1 MPPGREN
8 ERQGGTRGKD
18 VTLSKMMKDETTKD
32 EENLYC
38 LHNFFG
44 EIKNASVSIHRR
56 LGRVLSAVQLAH
68 VNEGNQRLIIG

>member
-18 VTLSKMMKDETTKD
+18 VTLSKMMKDEKTKD
-32 EENLYC
+32 EDNLYY

-44 EIKNASVSIHRR
+44 EIKNASVSISR
-56 LGRVLSAVQLAH
+56 
-68 VNEGNQRLIIG
+68 EIG